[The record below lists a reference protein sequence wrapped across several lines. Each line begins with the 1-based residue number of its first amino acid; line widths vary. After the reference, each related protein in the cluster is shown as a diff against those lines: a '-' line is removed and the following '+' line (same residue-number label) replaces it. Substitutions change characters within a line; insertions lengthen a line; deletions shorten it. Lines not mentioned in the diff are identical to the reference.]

1 MPPNPKYRKL
11 ENETVGVIDSSV
23 SDEEDSVI
31 EEMGNALEKAA
42 MKDMSMSALHL
53 KLQFLQARHVTTN
66 SWAEARD
73 GPYVQGQDKGDR
85 TRGWLSGLWRNFP
98 LKYPL
103 AGVSPFS
110 SCQPFRF
117 SKYSH

>member
-73 GPYVQGQDKGDR
+73 GPYVQGQDKGDW
-85 TRGWLSGLWRNFP
+85 TRGWLSGLWWNLP
-98 LKYPL
+98 LKYP
-103 AGVSPFS
+103 GGSPFS
-110 SCQPFRF
+110 SCPPFRF
-117 SKYSH
+117 SKC